1 MDNLDLDLDN
11 YTLDD
16 LLSLFKLDYSYNKDE
31 LTKAYRMVLKTH
43 PDKCDL
49 DQEIYLFLIKAYKI
63 VERVYQFRAEKRNKG
78 NTEYIV
84 EDGDKTSMVDKLN
97 GMKVKDF
104 NKWFNKMFEKYQVKD
119 ECEEGYE
126 DWYRDTE
133 EKEIKKVSKNDFN
146 DIFNKKKSE
155 SRALVKKEDIVCD
168 SGGGGYELTR
178 DRPEYYASGI
188 FSKLEYDDLK
198 RAHTETVVPV
208 TEEDYLSKQKFNSV
222 DSYKRHRMNEFKDAT
237 APNSLKQANEY
248 LNNKKRATNEY
259 DSKRIFKI
267 LKRDEEIERKNQE
280 WWSELN
286 LLKN

>member
-1 MDNLDLDLDN
+1 MNCLDLDLDN

-16 LLSLFKLDYSYNKDE
+16 LLSLFKLDYSYNKEE
-31 LTKAYRMVLKTH
+31 LTRAYKMALKTH

-49 DQEIYLFLIKAYKI
+49 DQEIYLFLMKAYKI
-63 VERVYQFRAEKRNKG
+63 VERIYKFRSDKKIG
-78 NTEYIV
+78 STEYII
-84 EDGDKTSMVDKLN
+84 EETGKNDMIDKLN

-104 NKWFNKMFEKYQVKD
+104 NNWFNKMFEKYKLND
-119 ECEEGYE
+119 DCEEGYDE
-126 DWYRDTE
+126 WYRNTE

-155 SRALVKKEDIVCD
+155 SRALVKKGDIVCD
-168 SGGGGYELTR
+168 SVASGYELTR

-188 FSKLEYDDLK
+188 FSKLKYDDLK

-208 TEEDYLSKQKFNSV
+208 TEEDYLNKKKFNSI
-222 DSYKRHRMNEFKDAT
+222 DSYKRHRMVELKNAT
-237 APNSLKQANEY
+237 APDSLKQANEY
-248 LNNKKRATNEY
+248 LKKQKNARQEY
-259 DSKRIFKI
+259 DSKRLFKI
-267 LKRDEEIERKNQE
+267 LKRDEEIERKNKE

>member
-1 MDNLDLDLDN
+1 MNNLDLDLDN

-16 LLSLFKLDYSYNKDE
+16 ILSLFKLDYSYNKDE

-49 DQEIYLFLIKAYKI
+49 DQEIYLFLMKAYKI
-63 VERVYQFRAEKRNKG
+63 VERVYQFRAVKRKG

-84 EDGDKTSMVDKLN
+84 EDTDKNVIVDKLN

-104 NKWFNKMFEKYQVKD
+104 NKWFNKMFEKYQLKD
-119 ECEEGYE
+119 DCEEGYE

-133 EKEIKKVSKNDFN
+133 EKEIKKVSKNEFH

-168 SGGGGYELTR
+168 IDVGGYELTR
-178 DRPEYYASGI
+178 ERPEYYASGI
-188 FSKLEYDDLK
+188 FSKLKYDDLK

-222 DSYKRHRMNEFKDAT
+222 DSYKRHRMNEFNNAT
-237 APNSLKQANEY
+237 APNSLKQASDY
-248 LNNKKRATNEY
+248 LKNKKLATNEY

-267 LKRDEEIERKNQE
+267 LKRDEEIEKKQKE